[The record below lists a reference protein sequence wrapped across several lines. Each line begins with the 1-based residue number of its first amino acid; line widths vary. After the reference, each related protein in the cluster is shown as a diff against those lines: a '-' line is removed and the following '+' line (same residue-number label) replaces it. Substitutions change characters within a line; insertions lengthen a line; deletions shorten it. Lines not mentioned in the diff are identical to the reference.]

1 MIWRRENEHTCSL
14 FKTEGDLAKQDKASW
29 SDTKNIS
36 KIKPKKMYESVRF
49 ISVPLYHCKS
59 VKSKILPLNANIIL
73 PYLKNK
79 NKPYFQ
85 QINTFLHS

>member
-1 MIWRRENEHTCSL
+1 
-14 FKTEGDLAKQDKASW
+14 
-29 SDTKNIS
+29 
-36 KIKPKKMYESVRF
+36 MYESVRF

-85 QINTFLHS
+85 QINTFLHSYVTITTAIIEATITTTMVIFV